1 MKILVTNDDGVGA
14 AGILTLAR
22 AASHLGEVILVGPD
36 RERSA
41 CGHSLTMR
49 DPLRVKKSTLEGF
62 ETYAVNGVPTD
73 CVNIGREMFEV
84 DLVLSGI
91 NHGPNLGI
99 DVTYSGTVA
108 GAIEGALNGIR
119 SISVSLAL
127 FVEEAPMH
135 LETAESWLR
144 ENLGWMTQ
152 LEIPSNTFLNIN
164 IPSVLPENLRGH
176 RFVPTGERVYEDR
189 IERREDPWGRVYYW
203 QGGVASMI
211 DGQPGTDVEAIREG
225 FVSITPLST
234 DWTDRQALT
243 RLQEL
248 GNRAATQ

>member
-1 MKILVTNDDGVGA
+1 MKILVTNDDGVSA
-14 AGILTLAR
+14 AGIHALAR
-22 AASHLGEVILVGPD
+22 AARHLGDVVIVAPD

-49 DPLRVKKSTLEGF
+49 DPLRVKKMAVEGF
-62 ETYAVNGVPTD
+62 EAYAVNGVPTD
-73 CVNIGREMFEV
+73 CVNVGRDMFGI

-127 FVEEAPMH
+127 FVEDAPMH
-135 LETAESWLR
+135 LDTAEGWLR
-144 ENLGWMTQ
+144 ENLDWLIKLDVPAST
-152 LEIPSNTFLNIN
+152 LLNIN
-164 IPSVLPENLRGH
+164 VPSTLPENLKGH
-176 RFVPTGERVYEDR
+176 RFAKMGERVYEDR

-211 DGQPGTDVEAIREG
+211 DGQPHTDVEAIREG
-225 FVSITPLST
+225 YVSITPVTT
-234 DWTDRQALT
+234 DWTDWSALSLLERQSSKV
-243 RLQEL
+243 
-248 GNRAATQ
+248 